1 MKKLVL
7 LFAVLL
13 LALPFIGVTAQEQAV
28 VDAVAEFASVLPEQ
42 GYGVLQ
48 VADLTLELVENP
60 DLVLLDVREAAE
72 FAADGHIEGAFNVPI
87 RTLGQN
93 LNLLPNLDAKI
104 VVICKSAGRA
114 MLAATSL
121 RILGYTDVRVMAGG
135 MNAWGSA
142 GNPVSTDVVEAP
154 AAGEAPAVDATVLA
168 AVDAY
173 LSGLPEGFSIVSA
186 QNLATELIENPPLLI
201 DVRSAEEVANGYIEG
216 SQHIWINE
224 FFASQDQWPADKDA
238 NIVVYC
244 QSGYRGGIATVMLE
258 LMGYTNVRN
267 LGGGVNAWNT
277 AELPLVG
284 VPAPDEEEVAFDLVA
299 FLGEYVAA
307 LPDTFNAVRP
317 ADLASELDGGAE
329 LVLVDV
335 RTADEYSEGFIPGAF
350 NLPLQELTT
359 HLDLLPDLDAPIVVY
374 CGSGHRSA
382 IAMTA
387 LNLLGYSNVRS
398 MISGFGAWTN
408 ASLPTS
414 QETVVVEPGTA
425 PEFDANVF
433 PLVEGL
439 IAMFQDGYLTVRAA
453 DLSVE
458 LVENPP
464 FLVDVRTE
472 GEWLDGHI
480 EGAVWLTF
488 RDFIST
494 LDQLP
499 ADPAAPIVIYDN
511 PTHRSSMALVFLK
524 LLGYENVRALGGGVG
539 AWTNGGFEL
548 VTE

>member
-13 LALPFIGVTAQEQAV
+13 LALPFIGIQAQEQEV
-28 VDAVAEFASVLPEQ
+28 VDAVAEFAALLPDQ

-60 DLVLLDVREAAE
+60 ELVLLDVREATE
-72 FAADGHIEGAFNVPI
+72 FVTDGYIEGAFNVPI

-135 MNAWGSA
+135 MNAWIAA
-142 GNPVSTDVVEAP
+142 GNPISFEVVEAP
-154 AAGEAPAVDATVLA
+154 AAGEVPAFDAVVLGAVDTF
-168 AVDAY
+168 
-173 LSGLPEGFSIVSA
+173 LSTLPEGFGIVSA
-186 QNLATELIENPPLLI
+186 QNLAAELVENPPLLI
-201 DVRSAEEVANGYIEG
+201 DVRSAEEFANGYIEG
-216 SQHIWINE
+216 AQHIWINE
-224 FFASQDQWPADKDA
+224 FFASQDQWPADKEA

-258 LMGYTNVRN
+258 LMGYSNVRN

-277 AELPLVG
+277 AELPLAG
-284 VPAPDEEEVAFDLVA
+284 VPAPDEEAFDLTA
-299 FLGEYVAA
+299 FLTAYVAA
-307 LPDTFNAVRP
+307 LPNNFNAVRP
-317 ADLASELDGGAE
+317 ADLAAEIDGGAE

-335 RTADEYSEGFIPGAF
+335 RTADEYAEGFIPGAF
-350 NLPLQELTT
+350 NLPLQELTS

-382 IAMTA
+382 LAMTM
-387 LNLLGYSNVRS
+387 LTMLGYTNVRS
-398 MISGFGAWTN
+398 MMSGFGAWTG
-408 ASLPTS
+408 ASLPVS
-414 QETVVVEPGTA
+414 QEAVVVEPGTA
-425 PEFDANVF
+425 PEFDANVY

-439 IAMFQDGYLTVRAA
+439 VALFQDGYLTVRAA
-453 DLSVE
+453 DLSLE
-458 LVENPP
+458 LADNPP
-464 FLVDVRTE
+464 FLLDVRTDS
-472 GEWLDGHI
+472 EWAEGHI
-480 EGAVWLTF
+480 EGAVFVTL
-488 RDFIST
+488 RDLMTS

-499 ADPAAPIVIYDN
+499 ADPAAPIVVYDN
-511 PTHRSSMALVFLK
+511 PTHRSSMALIFLK